1 MSANKQKI
9 FHLEIEGE
17 HYYFGSPKAIFDT
30 IGEERLHMKY
40 ASFHS
45 NISLKVG
52 DVYTNR
58 RHGWII
64 RVGELGQAKTNRGNR
79 WREIIEKGVA
89 SALEARG
96 INEAAVAAQ
105 PSAEQAPAAQPV
117 AAEAPAPQP
126 AVAPQPAP
134 QPVAPAPQA
143 AETAPAEAEAD
154 VVRKPARSKKKSADI
169 PEQLTLF

>member
-1 MSANKQKI
+1 MASNKQKV

-17 HYYFGSPKAIFDT
+17 HYYFGSPKAMFDI

-58 RHGWII
+58 RNGWIV
-64 RVGELGQAKTNRGNR
+64 RVGELGQAKTNRGNH
-79 WREIIEKGVA
+79 WHEIIENGIANALA
-89 SALEARG
+89 SREA
-96 INEAAVAAQ
+96 EAANVATAAAEQPAIEQPVVEPSSEPVIEQAVVEQTAAQ
-105 PSAEQAPAAQPV
+105 PAAEQIVNEEPV
-117 AAEAPAPQP
+117 RRPAP
-126 AVAPQPAP
+126 
-134 QPVAPAPQA
+134 
-143 AETAPAEAEAD
+143 
-154 VVRKPARSKKKSADI
+154 RSKKKNADI